1 MRTASAHQEERTTRV
16 VAERLLYRWGLYVRV
31 NRVEYLGIYKI
42 NPVER
47 ARVGSGVRAQQII
60 IDDMP
65 DEVRFINDQVSVMP
79 TKLRLV
85 AECKWR
91 DGLKDKAGAQ
101 KLNKMPIE
109 QYRVSKLMVIERV
122 DAVLSSL

>member
-1 MRTASAHQEERTTRV
+1 MRTASAHKEERATKV
-16 VAERLLYRWGLYVRV
+16 VAERLLSRWGSYIRV
-31 NRVEYLGIYKI
+31 NRVEYLGYPRI
-42 NPVER
+42 NNVEK
-47 ARVGSGVRAQQII
+47 ARVGSVRVQQVV

-79 TKLRLV
+79 TRLRLV

>member
-1 MRTASAHQEERTTRV
+1 MRTASAHQEERATRI
-16 VAERLLYRWGLYVRV
+16 VAERMLSRWGSYIRV

-79 TKLRLV
+79 TRLRLV

-91 DGLKDKAGAQ
+91 DGLKDKAGAL